1 MQAIEKRN
9 SLFNSLTQA
18 IFDKEMA
25 NFWLQKVNPLWSVKH
40 GLVQIVKKEFVAHD
54 MVSLTLKCNRLVK
67 MGVAGQHHPVIVEI
81 AGRRCERTYSLTQ
94 IDAQHLR
101 LTVKKVA
108 DGIVS
113 NWFISESKIGDV
125 FELGQPYGDM
135 QQNIKTSNLT
145 ILAAGSGITPMLS
158 LITAIK
164 QSQQLDKVQVQL
176 LYWVKQRSDAAFVE
190 YFEKV
195 AQQYPNFNY
204 QVFYTQETPNDERL
218 NTEHLALVDDVENST
233 IYACGPSGFVATV
246 EQLFEKAP
254 AVLTEAFSLTNESS
268 ADDIGYVNV
277 TLTQSNKVIAIPKGQ
292 SILVS
297 LEHEGLKPTHGCRM
311 GICNKC
317 VCNKSQGS
325 TRNLLNGSENTEPS
339 QLLKICVNSAQ
350 SDLVIDL

>member
-1 MQAIEKRN
+1 
-9 SLFNSLTQA
+9 
-18 IFDKEMA
+18 
-25 NFWLQKVNPLWSVKH
+25 
-40 GLVQIVKKEFVAHD
+40 
-54 MVSLTLKCNRLVK
+54 

-81 AGRRCERTYSLTQ
+81 AGRRYERTYSLTQ

>member
-1 MQAIEKRN
+1 MQVIEKRN

-81 AGRRCERTYSLTQ
+81 AGRRYERTYSLTQ
-94 IDAQHLR
+94 IDQQHLR
-101 LTVKKVA
+101 LTIKKVE

-113 NWFISESKIGDV
+113 NWFMTESQIGDI

-135 QQNIKTSNLT
+135 QQNIETPKL
-145 ILAAGSGITPMLS
+145 IMLAAGSGITPMLS

-176 LYWVKQRSDAAFVE
+176 LYWVKQRSDAAFIE

-195 AQQYPNFNY
+195 AQQFPNFSY

-218 NTEHLALVDDVENST
+218 NAEHLALVDNLENST
-233 IYACGPSGFVATV
+233 VYACGPSGFVSTV

-254 AVLTEAFSLTNESS
+254 TVLTEAFSLTQDSTAEV
-268 ADDIGYVNV
+268 GYVNV
-277 TLTQSNKVIAIPKGQ
+277 TLTQSNKIIAIPKGQ

-317 VCNKSQGS
+317 VCSKAQGS

>member
-25 NFWLQKVNPLWSVKH
+25 NFWLQRVNPLWSVKH

-81 AGRRCERTYSLTQ
+81 AGRRYERIYSLTQ

-135 QQNIKTSNLT
+135 QQNIKTPNL
-145 ILAAGSGITPMLS
+145 IMLAAGSGITPMLS

-218 NTEHLALVDDVENST
+218 NAEHLALVDDVENST
-233 IYACGPSGFVATV
+233 IYACGPSGFVVTV

-339 QLLKICVNSAQ
+339 QLLKICVNSAK

>member
-1 MQAIEKRN
+1 M
-9 SLFNSLTQA
+9 
-18 IFDKEMA
+18 
-25 NFWLQKVNPLWSVKH
+25 
-40 GLVQIVKKEFVAHD
+40 
-54 MVSLTLKCNRLVK
+54 
-67 MGVAGQHHPVIVEI
+67 
-81 AGRRCERTYSLTQ
+81 
-94 IDAQHLR
+94 
-101 LTVKKVA
+101 
-108 DGIVS
+108 S

-135 QQNIKTSNLT
+135 QQNIKTPNL
-145 ILAAGSGITPMLS
+145 IMLAAGSGITPMLS

-190 YFEKV
+190 YFEKI

-218 NTEHLALVDDVENST
+218 NTEHLALVDDIENST

-297 LEHEGLKPTHGCRM
+297 LEHEGLKPNHGCRM

>member
-81 AGRRCERTYSLTQ
+81 AGRRYERIYSLTQ

-218 NTEHLALVDDVENST
+218 NAEHLALVDDVENST

-339 QLLKICVNSAQ
+339 QLLKICVNSAK

>member
-81 AGRRCERTYSLTQ
+81 AGRRYERIYSLTQ

-135 QQNIKTSNLT
+135 QQNIKTPNL
-145 ILAAGSGITPMLS
+145 IMLAAGSGITPMLS

-218 NTEHLALVDDVENST
+218 NAEHLALVDDVENST

>member
-81 AGRRCERTYSLTQ
+81 AGRRYERIYSLTQ

-135 QQNIKTSNLT
+135 QQNIKTPNL
-145 ILAAGSGITPMLS
+145 IMLAAGSGITPMLS

-218 NTEHLALVDDVENST
+218 NAEHLALVDDVENST

-254 AVLTEAFSLTNESS
+254 AVLTEAFNLTNESS

-339 QLLKICVNSAQ
+339 QLLKICVNSAK

>member
-81 AGRRCERTYSLTQ
+81 SGRRYERTYSLTQ

-135 QQNIKTSNLT
+135 QQNIKTPNL
-145 ILAAGSGITPMLS
+145 IMLAAGSGITPMLS

-218 NTEHLALVDDVENST
+218 NTEHLALVDDIGNST

-254 AVLTEAFSLTNESS
+254 AVLTEAFSLTNDSS

>member
-1 MQAIEKRN
+1 M
-9 SLFNSLTQA
+9 
-18 IFDKEMA
+18 
-25 NFWLQKVNPLWSVKH
+25 
-40 GLVQIVKKEFVAHD
+40 
-54 MVSLTLKCNRLVK
+54 
-67 MGVAGQHHPVIVEI
+67 PVVY
-81 AGRRCERTYSLTQ
+81 ERTYSLTQ

-277 TLTQSNKVIAIPKGQ
+277 TLIQSNKVIAIPKGQ

>member
-67 MGVAGQHHPVIVEI
+67 MGVAGQHHPVNVEI
-81 AGRRCERTYSLTQ
+81 AGRRYERTYSLTQ

-135 QQNIKTSNLT
+135 QQNIKTPNL
-145 ILAAGSGITPMLS
+145 IMLAAGSGITPMLS

-218 NTEHLALVDDVENST
+218 NTEHLALVDDIENST

-254 AVLTEAFSLTNESS
+254 AVLTEAFSLTNECS

-339 QLLKICVNSAQ
+339 QLLKICVNSAK

>member
-81 AGRRCERTYSLTQ
+81 AGRRYERTYSLTQ

-108 DGIVS
+108 DGIMS

-277 TLTQSNKVIAIPKGQ
+277 TLIQSNKVIAIPKGQ

>member
-81 AGRRCERTYSLTQ
+81 AGRRYERTYSLTQ

-277 TLTQSNKVIAIPKGQ
+277 TLIQSNKVIAIPKGQ

-317 VCNKSQGS
+317 VCNKSQGL

>member
-1 MQAIEKRN
+1 MQVIEKRN

-18 IFDKEMA
+18 IFDRDTA

-54 MVSLTLKCNRLVK
+54 MVSLTLKFNRLVK
-67 MGVAGQHHPVIVEI
+67 IGVAGQHHPVIVEI
-81 AGRRCERTYSLTQ
+81 AGRRYERTYSLTQ
-94 IDAQHLR
+94 IDEQHLR
-101 LTVKKVA
+101 LTIKKVA

-113 NWFISESKIGDV
+113 NWFMTESQIGDV

-135 QQNIKTSNLT
+135 QQNIKTPKL
-145 ILAAGSGITPMLS
+145 IMLAAGSGITPMLS

-176 LYWVKQRSDAAFVE
+176 LYWVKQRSDAAFIE
-190 YFEKV
+190 YFEQV
-195 AQQYPNFNY
+195 AQQFPNFSY
-204 QVFYTQETPNDERL
+204 QIFYTQETPNDERL
-218 NTEHLALVDDVENST
+218 NAEHLALVDDLENST
-233 IYACGPSGFVATV
+233 VYACGPSGFVSTV

-254 AVLTEAFSLTNESS
+254 AVLTEAFSLTQDSTAEV
-268 ADDIGYVNV
+268 GYVNV

-317 VCNKSQGS
+317 VCSKAQGF

>member
-1 MQAIEKRN
+1 MTKIWRTSGYKNKSFMVCAAWTSSN
-9 SLFNSLTQA
+9 C
-18 IFDKEMA
+18 
-25 NFWLQKVNPLWSVKH
+25 
-40 GLVQIVKKEFVAHD
+40 KKEFVAHD
-54 MVSLTLKCNRLVK
+54 TVSLTLKCNRLVK
-67 MGVAGQHHPVIVEI
+67 MGAAGQHHPVIAEI
-81 AGRRCERTYSLTQ
+81 AGRRYERTYSLTQ
-94 IDAQHLR
+94 IDAEHLR

-113 NWFISESKIGDV
+113 NWFIAESKIGDV

-135 QQNIKTSNLT
+135 QQNIQTPKL
-145 ILAAGSGITPMLS
+145 IMLAAGSGITPMLS

-164 QSQQLDKVQVQL
+164 QSQQLEKTQVQL
-176 LYWVKQRSDAAFVE
+176 LYWVKQRSDAAFTE
-190 YFEKV
+190 YFEQV
-195 AQQYPNFNY
+195 AEQNPNFSY

-218 NTEHLALVDDVENST
+218 NAEHLALVDGIENST
-233 IYACGPSGFVATV
+233 VYACGPSGFVSTV

-254 AVLTEAFSLTNESS
+254 TVLTEAFSLTNESS

-317 VCNKSQGS
+317 VCSKTQGS
-325 TRNLLNGSENTEPS
+325 TRNLLNGSQNTEPS

>member
-81 AGRRCERTYSLTQ
+81 AGRRYERTYSLTQ

-113 NWFISESKIGDV
+113 NWFISESQIGDV

-135 QQNIKTSNLT
+135 QQNIKTSNL
-145 ILAAGSGITPMLS
+145 IMLAAGSGITPMLS

-204 QVFYTQETPNDERL
+204 RVFYTQETPNDERL
-218 NTEHLALVDDVENST
+218 NAEHLALVDDIEN
-233 IYACGPSGFVATV
+233 ALK
-246 EQLFEKAP
+246 Q
-254 AVLTEAFSLTNESS
+254 TN
-268 ADDIGYVNV
+268 
-277 TLTQSNKVIAIPKGQ
+277 L
-292 SILVS
+292 
-297 LEHEGLKPTHGCRM
+297 
-311 GICNKC
+311 
-317 VCNKSQGS
+317 
-325 TRNLLNGSENTEPS
+325 
-339 QLLKICVNSAQ
+339 
-350 SDLVIDL
+350 

>member
-1 MQAIEKRN
+1 M
-9 SLFNSLTQA
+9 TQA

-81 AGRRCERTYSLTQ
+81 AGRRYERTYSLTQ
-94 IDAQHLR
+94 IDEQHLR
-101 LTVKKVA
+101 LTIKKVE

-113 NWFISESKIGDV
+113 NWFMTESQIGDI

-135 QQNIKTSNLT
+135 QQNIETPKL
-145 ILAAGSGITPMLS
+145 IMLAAGSGITPMLS

-176 LYWVKQRSDAAFVE
+176 LYWVKQRSDAAFIE

-195 AQQYPNFNY
+195 AQQFPNFSY

-218 NTEHLALVDDVENST
+218 NAEHLALIDDLENST
-233 IYACGPSGFVATV
+233 VYACGPSGFVSTV

-254 AVLTEAFSLTNESS
+254 TVLTEAFSLTQDSTAEV
-268 ADDIGYVNV
+268 GYVNV
-277 TLTQSNKVIAIPKGQ
+277 TLTQSNKIIAIPKGQ

-317 VCNKSQGS
+317 VCSKAQGS
-325 TRNLLNGSENTEPS
+325 TRNLLNGSENTEPN

>member
-18 IFDKEMA
+18 VFDKNMA
-25 NFWLQKVNPLWSVKH
+25 NFWLQKINPLWSVQH

-54 MVSLTLKCNRLVK
+54 TVSLTLKCNRLVK
-67 MGVAGQHHPVIVEI
+67 MGAAGQHHPVIVEI
-81 AGRRCERTYSLTQ
+81 SGRRYERTYSLTQ
-94 IDAQHLR
+94 IDAEHLR

-113 NWFISESKIGDV
+113 NWFIAESKIGDV

-135 QQNIKTSNLT
+135 QQNIQTPKL
-145 ILAAGSGITPMLS
+145 IMLAAGSGITPMLS

-164 QSQQLDKVQVQL
+164 QSQQLEKTQVQL
-176 LYWVKQRSDAAFVE
+176 LYWVKQRSDAAFTE
-190 YFEKV
+190 YFEQV
-195 AQQYPNFNY
+195 AEQNPNFSY

-218 NTEHLALVDDVENST
+218 NAEHLALVDGIENST
-233 IYACGPSGFVATV
+233 VYACGPSGFVSTV

-254 AVLTEAFSLTNESS
+254 TVLTEAFSLTNESS

-317 VCNKSQGS
+317 VCSKTQGS
-325 TRNLLNGSENTEPS
+325 TRNLLNGSQNTEPS

>member
-81 AGRRCERTYSLTQ
+81 AGSRYERTYSLTQ

-135 QQNIKTSNLT
+135 QQNIKTPNL
-145 ILAAGSGITPMLS
+145 IMLAAGSGITPMLS

-218 NTEHLALVDDVENST
+218 NAEHLALVDDVENST

-339 QLLKICVNSAQ
+339 QLLKICVNSAK

>member
-1 MQAIEKRN
+1 MHVIEKRN

-18 IFDKEMA
+18 IFDRDTA

-67 MGVAGQHHPVIVEI
+67 IGVAGQHHPVIVEI
-81 AGRRCERTYSLTQ
+81 AGRRYERTYSLTQ
-94 IDAQHLR
+94 IDEQHLR
-101 LTVKKVA
+101 LTIKKVA

-113 NWFISESKIGDV
+113 NWFMTESQIGDV

-135 QQNIKTSNLT
+135 QQNIKTPKL
-145 ILAAGSGITPMLS
+145 IMLAAGSGITPMLS

-176 LYWVKQRSDAAFVE
+176 LYWVKQRSDVAFIE
-190 YFEKV
+190 YFEQV
-195 AQQYPNFNY
+195 AQQFPNFSY

-218 NTEHLALVDDVENST
+218 NAEHLALVDDLENST
-233 IYACGPSGFVATV
+233 VYACGPSGFVSTV

-254 AVLTEAFSLTNESS
+254 TVLTEAFSLTRDSTAEV
-268 ADDIGYVNV
+268 GYVNV

-297 LEHEGLKPTHGCRM
+297 LEHEGIKPTHGCRM

-317 VCNKSQGS
+317 VCSKAQGS

>member
-81 AGRRCERTYSLTQ
+81 AGRRYERTYSLTQ

-195 AQQYPNFNY
+195 ALQYPNFNY

-277 TLTQSNKVIAIPKGQ
+277 TLIQSNKVIAIPKGQ

>member
-18 IFDKEMA
+18 VFDKNMA
-25 NFWLQKVNPLWSVKH
+25 NFWLQKINPLWSVQH

-54 MVSLTLKCNRLVK
+54 TVSLTLKCNRLVK
-67 MGVAGQHHPVIVEI
+67 MGAAGQHHPVIVEI
-81 AGRRCERTYSLTQ
+81 AGRCYERTYSLTQ
-94 IDAQHLR
+94 IDAEHLR

-113 NWFISESKIGDV
+113 NWFIADSKIGDV

-135 QQNIKTSNLT
+135 QQNIQTPKL
-145 ILAAGSGITPMLS
+145 IMLAAGSGITPMLS

-164 QSQQLDKVQVQL
+164 QSQQLEKTQVQL
-176 LYWVKQRSDAAFVE
+176 LYWVKQRSDAAFTE
-190 YFEKV
+190 YFEQV
-195 AQQYPNFNY
+195 AEQNPNFSY

-218 NTEHLALVDDVENST
+218 NAEHLALVEGIENST
-233 IYACGPSGFVATV
+233 VYACGPSGFVSTV

-254 AVLTEAFSLTNESS
+254 TVLTEAFSLTNESS

-317 VCNKSQGS
+317 VCSKTQGS
-325 TRNLLNGSENTEPS
+325 TRNLLNGSQNTEPS

>member
-1 MQAIEKRN
+1 MQVIEKRN

-67 MGVAGQHHPVIVEI
+67 MGIAGQHHPVIVEI
-81 AGRRCERTYSLTQ
+81 AGRRYERTYSLTQ
-94 IDAQHLR
+94 IDEQHLR
-101 LTVKKVA
+101 LTIKKVE

-113 NWFISESKIGDV
+113 NWFMTESQIGDI

-135 QQNIKTSNLT
+135 QQNIETPKL
-145 ILAAGSGITPMLS
+145 IMLAAGSGITPMLS

-176 LYWVKQRSDAAFVE
+176 LYWVKQRSDAAFIE

-195 AQQYPNFNY
+195 AQQFPNFSY

-218 NTEHLALVDDVENST
+218 NAEHLALIDDLENST
-233 IYACGPSGFVATV
+233 VYACGPSGFVSTV

-254 AVLTEAFSLTNESS
+254 TVLTEAFSLTQDSTAEV
-268 ADDIGYVNV
+268 GYVNV
-277 TLTQSNKVIAIPKGQ
+277 TLTQSNKIIAIPKGQ

-317 VCNKSQGS
+317 VCSKAQGS
-325 TRNLLNGSENTEPS
+325 TRNLLNGSENTEPN

>member
-1 MQAIEKRN
+1 
-9 SLFNSLTQA
+9 
-18 IFDKEMA
+18 MA

-81 AGRRCERTYSLTQ
+81 AGRRYERIYSLTQ

-135 QQNIKTSNLT
+135 QQNIKTPNL
-145 ILAAGSGITPMLS
+145 IMLAAGSGITPMLS

-218 NTEHLALVDDVENST
+218 NAEHLALVDDVENST

-339 QLLKICVNSAQ
+339 QLLKICVNSAK

>member
-1 MQAIEKRN
+1 MQVIEKRN

-67 MGVAGQHHPVIVEI
+67 IGVAGQHHPVIVEI
-81 AGRRCERTYSLTQ
+81 AGRRYERTYSLTQ
-94 IDAQHLR
+94 IDEQHLR
-101 LTVKKVA
+101 LTIKKVA

-113 NWFISESKIGDV
+113 NWFMTESQIGDV

-135 QQNIKTSNLT
+135 QQNINTPKL
-145 ILAAGSGITPMLS
+145 IMLAAGSGITPMLS

-176 LYWVKQRSDAAFVE
+176 LYWVKQRSDAAFIE
-190 YFEKV
+190 YFEQV
-195 AQQYPNFNY
+195 AQQFPNFSY
-204 QVFYTQETPNDERL
+204 QIFYTQETPNDERL
-218 NTEHLALVDDVENST
+218 NAEHLALVDDLENST
-233 IYACGPSGFVATV
+233 VYACGPSGFVSTV

-254 AVLTEAFSLTNESS
+254 TVLTEAFSLTQDSTAEV
-268 ADDIGYVNV
+268 GYVNV

-317 VCNKSQGS
+317 VCSKAQGF

>member
-81 AGRRCERTYSLTQ
+81 GGRRYERTYSLTQ

-113 NWFISESKIGDV
+113 NWFISESQIGDI

-135 QQNIKTSNLT
+135 QQNIKTPNL
-145 ILAAGSGITPMLS
+145 IMLAAGSGITPMLS

-246 EQLFEKAP
+246 EQLFEKSP

>member
-1 MQAIEKRN
+1 MQVIEKRN

-67 MGVAGQHHPVIVEI
+67 VGVAGQHHPVIVEI
-81 AGRRCERTYSLTQ
+81 AGRRYERTYSLTQ
-94 IDAQHLR
+94 IDEQHLR
-101 LTVKKVA
+101 LTIKKVA

-113 NWFISESKIGDV
+113 NWFMTESQIGDV

-135 QQNIKTSNLT
+135 QQNINTPKL
-145 ILAAGSGITPMLS
+145 IMLAAGSGITPMLS

-195 AQQYPNFNY
+195 AEQFPNFSY

-218 NTEHLALVDDVENST
+218 NAEHLALVDDLENST
-233 IYACGPSGFVATV
+233 IYACGPSGFVSTV

-254 AVLTEAFSLTNESS
+254 IVLTEAFSLTRDSTAEV
-268 ADDIGYVNV
+268 GYVNV
-277 TLTQSNKVIAIPKGQ
+277 TLTQSNKIIAIPKGE

-317 VCNKSQGS
+317 VCSKAQGS

>member
-1 MQAIEKRN
+1 MHVIEKRN

-18 IFDKEMA
+18 IFDRDTA

-81 AGRRCERTYSLTQ
+81 AGRRYERTYSLTQ
-94 IDAQHLR
+94 IDEQHLR
-101 LTVKKVA
+101 LTIKKVA

-113 NWFISESKIGDV
+113 NWFMTESQIGDV

-135 QQNIKTSNLT
+135 QQNINTPKL
-145 ILAAGSGITPMLS
+145 IMLAAGSGITPMLS

-164 QSQQLDKVQVQL
+164 QSQQLNKVQVQL
-176 LYWVKQRSDAAFVE
+176 LYWVKQRSDAAFIE
-190 YFEKV
+190 YFEQV
-195 AQQYPNFNY
+195 AQQFPNFSY
-204 QVFYTQETPNDERL
+204 QIFYTQETPNDERL
-218 NTEHLALVDDVENST
+218 NAEHLALVDDLENST
-233 IYACGPSGFVATV
+233 VYACGPSGFVSTV

-254 AVLTEAFSLTNESS
+254 TVLTEAFSLTQDSTAEV
-268 ADDIGYVNV
+268 GYVNV

-317 VCNKSQGS
+317 VCSKAQGS

>member
-1 MQAIEKRN
+1 MQVIEKRN

-67 MGVAGQHHPVIVEI
+67 MGIAGQHHPVIVEI
-81 AGRRCERTYSLTQ
+81 AGRRYERTYSLTQ
-94 IDAQHLR
+94 IDEQHLR
-101 LTVKKVA
+101 LTIKKVE

-113 NWFISESKIGDV
+113 NWFMTESQIGDI

-135 QQNIKTSNLT
+135 QQNIETPKL
-145 ILAAGSGITPMLS
+145 IMLAAGSGITPMLS

-176 LYWVKQRSDAAFVE
+176 LYWVKQRSDAAFIE

-195 AQQYPNFNY
+195 AQQFPNFSY

-218 NTEHLALVDDVENST
+218 NAEHLALIDDLENST
-233 IYACGPSGFVATV
+233 VYACGPSGFVSTV

-254 AVLTEAFSLTNESS
+254 TVLTEAFSLTQDSTAEV
-268 ADDIGYVNV
+268 GYVNV
-277 TLTQSNKVIAIPKGQ
+277 TLTQSNKIIAIPKGQ

-317 VCNKSQGS
+317 VCSKAQGS

>member
-81 AGRRCERTYSLTQ
+81 AGRRYERIYSLTQ

-135 QQNIKTSNLT
+135 QQNIKTPNL
-145 ILAAGSGITPMLS
+145 IMLAAGSGITPMLS

-218 NTEHLALVDDVENST
+218 NAEHLALVDDVENST

-339 QLLKICVNSAQ
+339 QLLKICVNSAK